1 MMRQG
6 SWNVKESC
14 SMWRVGGQ
22 EMRLWV
28 VCWDNRCYNHHKTAS
43 AGGMMLT
50 LKSIRLMR
58 KRRKRMTL
66 HGLI

>member
-1 MMRQG
+1 
-6 SWNVKESC
+6 
-14 SMWRVGGQ
+14 
-22 EMRLWV
+22 MRLLV
-28 VCWDNRCYNHHKTAS
+28 VCWNNGCYNYHETAR

-58 KRRKRMTL
+58 MRRKIMTL